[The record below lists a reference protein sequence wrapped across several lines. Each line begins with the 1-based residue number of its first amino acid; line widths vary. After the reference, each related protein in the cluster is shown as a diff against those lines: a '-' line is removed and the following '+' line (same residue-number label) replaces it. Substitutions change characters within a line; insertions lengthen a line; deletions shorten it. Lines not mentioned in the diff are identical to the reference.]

1 MSSVGPRCAGSQSPA
16 GPLLQHARED
26 FSGTVT
32 AKLPLTAQRFLA
44 QELEL
49 FSLARA
55 SEKALLH
62 LQSHPGATQ
71 ELKFHKNNHFAPPP
85 SHQPLHPHPAGT
97 APPAWKRH
105 HVPPAAQGPGRGP
118 SAPRVSSPGSC
129 HDMCGH
135 WVLSPPVRAVPV
147 PQAFLG
153 HSDYRQLSLLPAPS
167 CLLSAGPRGGG
178 EGGTEVLKWSLHLL
192 PRLHAGTATCRFWL
206 SDSAPGVRPG
216 PDRGTGLLRAQVTQ
230 TQYIGALAASKSGQF
245 A

>member
-85 SHQPLHPHPAGT
+85 SHQPLHPHPAG
-97 APPAWKRH
+97 
-105 HVPPAAQGPGRGP
+105 
-118 SAPRVSSPGSC
+118 
-129 HDMCGH
+129 
-135 WVLSPPVRAVPV
+135 
-147 PQAFLG
+147 
-153 HSDYRQLSLLPAPS
+153 
-167 CLLSAGPRGGG
+167 PRGGG